1 MKIRVNQGEIEIVTG
16 DLCLAET
23 AAIVN
28 AANNYLWMG
37 SGVAGAIKRAGGPTI
52 EKEAIGKA
60 PVEVG
65 KAVATGA
72 GSLKTRYIIHAVV
85 MGQTLHTDEAKIR
98 NATRSALALAEEMK
112 LDSISFPALGTGI
125 GAFEIHH
132 CARIL
137 IEETISF
144 LAGKTGLK
152 LVRFVLL
159 DAERTKAFEEE
170 LNLQFSTKRR
180 Q

>member
-1 MKIRVNQGEIEIVTG
+1 MKIRVNQGTIEIVTG
-16 DLCLAET
+16 DICLEET

-37 SGVAGAIKRAGGPTI
+37 SGVAGAIKRAGGAAI
-52 EKEAIGKA
+52 ETEAVAKA

-65 KAVATGA
+65 MAVATAA
-72 GSLKTRYIIHAVV
+72 GSLKTKHVIHAVV
-85 MGQTLHTDEAKIR
+85 MGQTLHTDEARIR
-98 NATRSALALAEEMK
+98 NATKSALMLAEEMR

-125 GAFEIHH
+125 GTFEIHH

-137 IEETISF
+137 IEETVSF
-144 LAGKTGLK
+144 LAGTTGLK

-159 DAERTKAFEEE
+159 DVERTKAFEEE
-170 LNLQFSTKRR
+170 LQLQFSTKRHT
-180 Q
+180 